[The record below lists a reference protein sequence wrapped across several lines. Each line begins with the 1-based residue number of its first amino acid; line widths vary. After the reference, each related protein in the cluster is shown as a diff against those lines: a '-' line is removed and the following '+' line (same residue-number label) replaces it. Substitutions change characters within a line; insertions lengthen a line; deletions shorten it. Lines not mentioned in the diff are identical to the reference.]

1 MSLRQSSLIP
11 NTVKVLL
18 VQVADSF
25 GEIKILVGC
34 VSLTTEHLVSSYCE
48 HFELSAAPESAL
60 LARGYLAFINFHLGF
75 SYPANGC
82 IVLMYSHDQGLKIIN
97 FQIAS
102 SVTNSKTE

>member
-25 GEIKILVGC
+25 GEIQILVGC
-34 VSLTTEHLVSSYCE
+34 IILTTEHLVSSYYE

-82 IVLMYSHDQGLKIIN
+82 IVLMYSHDQGMKIIN
-97 FQIAS
+97 FLVS
-102 SVTNSKTE
+102 

>member
-25 GEIKILVGC
+25 GEIKILASW

-60 LARGYLAFINFHLGF
+60 LARGYLALMNFHLGY
-75 SYPANGC
+75 SYPDNVC
-82 IVLMYSHDQGLKIIN
+82 IVLMYSHDQGMKIIT
-97 FQIAS
+97 FS
-102 SVTNSKTE
+102 